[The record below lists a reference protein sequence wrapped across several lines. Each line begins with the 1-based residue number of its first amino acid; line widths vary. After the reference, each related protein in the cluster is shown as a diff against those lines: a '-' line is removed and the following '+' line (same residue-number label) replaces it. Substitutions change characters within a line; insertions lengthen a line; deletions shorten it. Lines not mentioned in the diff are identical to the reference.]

1 LTDQSTS
8 EHGLFNRIEI
18 GIQKTLETMRK
29 MINPSSERSV
39 MITGAAGG
47 IGRAT
52 VHLFANKGWRVIGV
66 DRSPFGEDFPVNGVF
81 IQTEISEPDSMDKI
95 SHQVQS
101 FTPSLNALVNNA
113 AVQVAKPL
121 IETTVEE
128 WDMVIANNLR
138 PAFLLSKLAY
148 PLFLIAGGGA
158 IINVSSVHAVQ
169 TSANIAAYAT
179 SKGGLLALTRATAI
193 EFAKDNIRVNAI
205 LPGAV
210 DTPML
215 RAGLYRGHISGED
228 INTRL
233 DNLARKTVNGR
244 VGRPEEIAQAIYF
257 LADDSQSSFM
267 TGQAMIVDGGAT
279 ARLSTE

>member
-1 LTDQSTS
+1 MS
-8 EHGLFNRIEI
+8 EK
-18 GIQKTLETMRK
+18 KTVL
-29 MINPSSERSV
+29 
-39 MITGAAGG
+39 ITGAAGG

-52 VHLFANKGWRVIGV
+52 VHLFAYNGWRVIGV
-66 DRSPFGEDFPVNGVF
+66 DRLPFGKNFPDKGLF
-81 IQTEISEPDSMDKI
+81 IQTEISRPESMESI
-95 SHQVQS
+95 FLQVQAFS
-101 FTPSLNALVNNA
+101 PTLDALVNNA

-121 IETTVEE
+121 IDTTVEE

-138 PAFLLSKLAY
+138 PAFLLAKLTY
-148 PLFLIAGGGA
+148 PLFKAAGGGA
-158 IINVSSVHAVQ
+158 IVNVSSVHAVQ
-169 TSANIAAYAT
+169 TSENIAAYAA

-215 RAGLYRGHISGED
+215 RAGLNRGHVSGDD
-228 INTRL
+228 IYTRL

-244 VGRPEEIAQAIYF
+244 VGQPAEIAHAIYF
-257 LADDSQSSFM
+257 LADDTQSSFM

>member
-1 LTDQSTS
+1 
-8 EHGLFNRIEI
+8 
-18 GIQKTLETMRK
+18 
-29 MINPSSERSV
+29 V
-39 MITGAAGG
+39 AGG

-52 VHLFANKGWRVIGV
+52 VALFAEKGWRVIGV
-66 DRSPFGEDFPVNGVF
+66 DRTSFGKDFPANGLF
-81 IQTEISEPDSMDKI
+81 IQGDISRPESMEAI
-95 SHQVQS
+95 FNQVQA
-101 FTPSLNALVNNA
+101 FTETLDALISNA

-121 IETTVEE
+121 VETSVEE

-138 PAFLLSKLAY
+138 PAFLLSKLAH
-148 PLFLIAGGGA
+148 PLLKMAGGGA
-158 IINVSSVHAVQ
+158 IVNVSSVHAVQ

-179 SKGGLLALTRATAI
+179 SKGGLLALTRAIAI
-193 EFAKDNIRVNAI
+193 EFASDNIRVNAI

-215 RAGLYRGHISGED
+215 RAGLNRGHLAGED
-228 INTRL
+228 VHTRL

-244 VGRPEEIAQAIYF
+244 VGRPEEIAHAIFF
-257 LADDSQSSFM
+257 LADNSQSSFM